1 MFFSPE
7 ILEGKPY
14 DNGVDYWSLGVITY
28 ILLSGK
34 PPFEADDDASLFE
47 KIKQG
52 RIEFPDR
59 QWKYISCSAKDF
71 ILRLLDKNP
80 KKRYK
85 AEKIRTHPWITSDNK
100 E

>member
-1 MFFSPE
+1 LVTRSYHLYPVQQYVFR
-7 ILEGKPY
+7 
-14 DNGVDYWSLGVITY
+14 
-28 ILLSGK
+28 LSGK

-100 E
+100 EDLLYR